1 MTTTASG
8 LSLLEDI
15 NNVPEGIKLV
25 DNFDIK
31 KINIAKVIT
40 GDKTSYV
47 QLADTKDT
55 TINTKNRRETLIEPI
70 IPYKGVERG
79 VYYITGRS
87 GCGKSLIALRLIA
100 TQYHKLYP
108 ENKVFYCCSTDLKDD
123 VHFQEVPFIKQLDPL
138 KIYSLNM
145 EADDEKQMIKELLSN
160 SLVIFDDLDMA
171 RPDHKKIYTRLEF
184 KILEVGRK
192 FSTSLCIISHLITGG
207 HQTTML
213 LREIDLYFTFK
224 DSLLSNRLLLHYK
237 QYKPEYLEELKSKVS
252 SWICFNWRLNCII
265 TPWFLKLEN

>member
-1 MTTTASG
+1 MSSSG

-15 NNVPEGIKLV
+15 NNIPEGIKII
-25 DNFDIK
+25 DNFDVN
-31 KINIAKVIT
+31 KINVAKIIT
-40 GDKTSYV
+40 ENHTSYV

-55 TINTKNRRETLIEPI
+55 TINTKGRNNTMMEPI
-70 IPYKGVERG
+70 IPYKNIERG
-79 VYYITGRS
+79 VYYITGKS

-145 EADDEKQMIKELLSN
+145 DPEEEKQMIKELLSN
-160 SLVIFDDLDMA
+160 TLVIFDDLDMA
-171 RPDHKKIYTRLEF
+171 RPDHKKIYTRLQF

-192 FSTSLCIISHLITGG
+192 FKTSLCIISHLITGG

-224 DSLLSNRLLLHYK
+224 DSILSNRLLLHYK
-237 QYKPEYLEELKSKVS
+237 QYKPEYLEELKNKIS
-252 SWICFNWRLNCII
+252 SWICFNWKYNCII
-265 TPWFLKLEN
+265 TPWYLKLE